1 MAERYRYSIEG
12 GIVTHGAAPNKPARM
27 STAAKGAKKRAGNKP
42 RMTKAIKAAQRPT
55 R

>member
-12 GIVTHGAAPNKPARM
+12 GIVTHGGVQKKPAKM
-27 STAAKGAKKRAGNKP
+27 STAAKAEKKRASHKP
-42 RMTKAIKAAQRPT
+42 RMTRAAKAAQRPV